1 MQPLGKAEER
11 QSQGGERLGPDAYS
25 EHDAQCDDVQGCKH
39 GLRGGDRA
47 TSEALQASKDVHE
60 AGWVDQGA

>member
-1 MQPLGKAEER
+1 MQPLGKTEER
-11 QSQGGERLGPDAYS
+11 QSQGRERLGPDADS
-25 EHDAQCDDVQGCKH
+25 EHDAQRDDVQHCKH

-47 TSEALQASKDVHE
+47 TSEALQASEGVHE